1 MCTGQTVRASVTKP
15 GCSIAKP
22 TIVSPIMS
30 FPGVCENRK
39 YLNLTGRVKF
49 VSRNRQLANISETK
63 GRSASRIAPLDAELN
78 SDMISDAFPELWDLP
93 FSRYS
98 RKTVLEMLKQ
108 LEVAVNG
115 TKILMTALH
124 CIFRGRSTV

>member
-15 GCSIAKP
+15 ACSIGKP
-22 TIVSPIMS
+22 TIVSLIAS
-30 FPGVCENRK
+30 FAVVRDKRK

-49 VSRNRQLANISETK
+49 VSKNRQLANISETD
-63 GRSASRIAPLDAELN
+63 GRGASRIAPFDAELY
-78 SDMISDAFPELWDLP
+78 SDTISDAFPELWDLP

-108 LEVAVNG
+108 LEAAVNG
-115 TKILMTALH
+115 TTILRTALH